1 MKMIS
6 QSLEELFFVLSSKS
20 KQYVIMWIERNF
32 DKKFI
37 ILIWQV
43 QEYGIGNGPIKR
55 KDDQDEGDER
65 NESNRVGSNA
75 HQNRIEEQRNP
86 KLA

>member
-1 MKMIS
+1 M
-6 QSLEELFFVLSSKS
+6 SSES
-20 KQYVIMWIERNF
+20 KQYVIMDWTNLWEEI
-32 DKKFI
+32 FI

-43 QEYGIGNGPIKR
+43 QEYGIGNGPIER

-65 NESNRVGSNA
+65 NESNWVGSNA

-86 KLA
+86 KPA